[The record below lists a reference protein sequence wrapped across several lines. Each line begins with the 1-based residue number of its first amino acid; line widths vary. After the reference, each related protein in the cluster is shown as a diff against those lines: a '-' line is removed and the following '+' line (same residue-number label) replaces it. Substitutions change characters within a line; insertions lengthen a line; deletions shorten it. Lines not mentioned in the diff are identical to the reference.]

1 MTADARP
8 SVRWVGWAV
17 DLALCILVATT
28 TLLYSRAF
36 DDNILAKAG
45 VVAVGGGVLL
55 LLGLAYL
62 ALQGRLAWLR
72 LPVYPG
78 AVAFA
83 LVGAVGALRAP
94 SPGVVWESLLG
105 YTALFGLFVITAHRC
120 RRARSAL
127 SLVWALVAVQVV
139 VGAVGVLQYMGLDP
153 LASPA
158 AAMRLPVSTLGNPNF
173 AAYYQELMLPVG
185 LALVLSLWRRLPR
198 WGRGLLAASLT
209 LGTLH
214 LILAQSRAG
223 WVSTGLAV
231 VLLLALTTSRRAWL
245 RHLGPAVL
253 ALLLLVPV
261 AQLLLETVP
270 TGSQQSLYSSVEST
284 ARRTWDRALTAFD
297 AGDFSR
303 NMRVLLWAG
312 AADMVLDH
320 PWIGVGLGRFRT
332 SLPTYLDHAAW
343 GDLAASRGETTPQ
356 ARHAHNEYL
365 EFPAEV
371 GLLGMAAL
379 VWAVAAVLRL
389 GIRALGGGA
398 ATRLTSGRRPVR
410 ALTAGVVCGTRI
422 SPVPSSRLDD
432 DRNVSQ

>member
-17 DLALCILVATT
+17 DLALWILVATT

-36 DDNILAKAG
+36 DDNILVKAG

-139 VGAVGVLQYMGLDP
+139 VGAVGVLQDMGLDP

-158 AAMRLPVSTLGNPNF
+158 AAMPHSSSTW
-173 AAYYQELMLPVG
+173 LMVMNAPPTRPRISRS
-185 LALVLSLWRRLPR
+185 VLRC
-198 WGRGLLAASLT
+198 
-209 LGTLH
+209 
-214 LILAQSRAG
+214 
-223 WVSTGLAV
+223 
-231 VLLLALTTSRRAWL
+231 TSVRRAM
-245 RHLGPAVL
+245 P
-253 ALLLLVPV
+253 
-261 AQLLLETVP
+261 
-270 TGSQQSLYSSVEST
+270 
-284 ARRTWDRALTAFD
+284 
-297 AGDFSR
+297 
-303 NMRVLLWAG
+303 
-312 AADMVLDH
+312 
-320 PWIGVGLGRFRT
+320 
-332 SLPTYLDHAAW
+332 
-343 GDLAASRGETTPQ
+343 
-356 ARHAHNEYL
+356 
-365 EFPAEV
+365 
-371 GLLGMAAL
+371 
-379 VWAVAAVLRL
+379 
-389 GIRALGGGA
+389 
-398 ATRLTSGRRPVR
+398 
-410 ALTAGVVCGTRI
+410 
-422 SPVPSSRLDD
+422 
-432 DRNVSQ
+432 